1 MILIATIDNNTNNFP
16 ISEAATVVDYI
27 ESTIDMNL
35 KKCKL
40 IVDDIF
46 TNELD
51 IIFPT
56 PDVNSKTRY
65 VYIEID
71 IVAPLFL
78 SNSDDNNI
86 VEVCD
91 YIVKGAKE
99 FKTLTGFK
107 IDRYKHEKHNRRC
120 SFYFNDQSVIP
131 KTLLKDIHNSITIV
145 TL

>member
-1 MILIATIDNNTNNFP
+1 MILIATIDNNTSNFP

-71 IVAPLFL
+71 I
-78 SNSDDNNI
+78 SDDNNI
-86 VEVCD
+86 VDVCD

-99 FKTLTGFK
+99 FKTLAGFK

>member
-1 MILIATIDNNTNNFP
+1 MILIATIDNNTDNFP
-16 ISEAATVVDYI
+16 ISEATTVVDYI

-51 IIFPT
+51 IIFPI

-71 IVAPLFL
+71 I
-78 SNSDDNNI
+78 SDDNNI

>member
-71 IVAPLFL
+71 I
-78 SNSDDNNI
+78 SDDNNI
-86 VEVCD
+86 ADVCD

>member
-1 MILIATIDNNTNNFP
+1 MILIATIDNNTDNFP
-16 ISEAATVVDYI
+16 ISEATAVVDYI
-27 ESTIDMNL
+27 ESTINMNL
-35 KKCKL
+35 KECKL

-71 IVAPLFL
+71 I
-78 SNSDDNNI
+78 SDDNNI
-86 VEVCD
+86 VDVCD

-107 IDRYKHEKHNRRC
+107 IDRYKYEKHNRRC

>member
-1 MILIATIDNNTNNFP
+1 MILIATIDNNTSNFP

-71 IVAPLFL
+71 I
-78 SNSDDNNI
+78 SDDNNI
-86 VEVCD
+86 VDVCD